1 MYTHT
6 HTYIHTYIH
15 ILHMKVKV
23 LVAQLCGTLCD
34 SIDCSCQR
42 LLSMGF
48 SGQEYCSGYPFSFP
62 VDFSDPGIKP
72 RSLSLQADSLPSESP
87 QKNCYIKI
95 SLHTDFNNYIFIYLI
110 YIYLFII

>member
-1 MYTHT
+1 
-6 HTYIHTYIH
+6 
-15 ILHMKVKV
+15 MKVKV

-34 SIDCSCQR
+34 SIDCSCQT

-72 RSLSLQADSLPSESP
+72 RSLSLQADSLPSEP
-87 QKNCYIKI
+87 PVRTEE
-95 SLHTDFNNYIFIYLI
+95 SLCLCVKSLQSCRTL
-110 YIYLFII
+110 